1 MISKISVLS
10 QTLVSHQCFA
20 EKLLIWLEK
29 LGKYSKCL
37 SCLSCKLF
45 FSNNEIVSSLP
56 YILSLMTLNLHSW
69 QNLRENMHLLIVN
82 TVLMNSFWKREF
94 AVLYANNYKQFIHSY
109 HLTRNFTTLTT
120 LNLTV
125 QIFPVSS
132 LTNMLIEDCSL
143 FQVIS
148 ETLFEI
154 TKIETEGLKF
164 LTFSSEK
171 NQEYVLSKLILID
184 LSYLLTNIPKEWT
197 EKLRIHFL
205 KGFSLFLKLL
215 KSLQSMNSVTRS
227 AEKHIELEP
236 EWEKS
241 YFFLSRLQKPLSL
254 LIEWCSRDQLLF
266 TECLKLMLKEGKL
279 IYGFVH

>member
-1 MISKISVLS
+1 
-10 QTLVSHQCFA
+10 
-20 EKLLIWLEK
+20 
-29 LGKYSKCL
+29 
-37 SCLSCKLF
+37 
-45 FSNNEIVSSLP
+45 
-56 YILSLMTLNLHSW
+56 
-69 QNLRENMHLLIVN
+69 
-82 TVLMNSFWKREF
+82 
-94 AVLYANNYKQFIHSY
+94 
-109 HLTRNFTTLTT
+109 
-120 LNLTV
+120 
-125 QIFPVSS
+125 
-132 LTNMLIEDCSL
+132 MLIEDCNL

-215 KSLQSMNSVTRS
+215 KSLQGMNSVTRS